1 MNIEEQK
8 KFARTHADLTYH
20 TIETQCKFCGK
31 PLKLQIADIYP
42 GNEQELSGLRTCNS
56 CSELRVE
63 RRNLDESIQHVC
75 LGLRAIP
82 SAKLAAAPEREH
94 AKHSLNVLVPRWCA
108 LASRW
113 HKAEV
118 AFDESMVESML
129 KEPTKYGE
137 VLGRIW
143 GMAKKPRPTP
153 QPSLPYKDT
162 P

>member
-8 KFARTHADLTYH
+8 KHARTYADLTYH
-20 TIETQCKFCGK
+20 TIETKCKFCGK
-31 PLKLQIADIYP
+31 PVKLQIADIYP
-42 GNEQELSGLRTCNS
+42 GNEQELSGLRTCDS
-56 CSELRVE
+56 CSDLRVE
-63 RRNLDESIQHVC
+63 RRNLDEKIRHIC
-75 LGLRAIP
+75 LNLRMLPRAEIKE
-82 SAKLAAAPEREH
+82 AKEDAARR
-94 AKHSLNVLVPRWCA
+94 LNVLVPRWCA

-129 KEPTKYGE
+129 KEPMKYGD

-143 GMAKKPRPTP
+143 SMAKKPRPSP
-153 QPSLPYKDT
+153 QPGLPYKDT